1 MEIALVIIFTALYN
15 AFILAGTAYLIVTY
29 NWSPWWFLFTAL
41 LISSPSIERK
51 EKKKENE

>member
-51 EKKKENE
+51 EKKKDHE